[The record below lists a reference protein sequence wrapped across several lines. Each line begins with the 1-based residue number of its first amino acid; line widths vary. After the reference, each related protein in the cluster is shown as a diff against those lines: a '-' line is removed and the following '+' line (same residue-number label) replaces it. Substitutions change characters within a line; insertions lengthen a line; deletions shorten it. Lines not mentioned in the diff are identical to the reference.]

1 MDGLRVHVRARS
13 TTRSINPFAR
23 ESSVRQDTEP
33 SFSTSN
39 KWRRF
44 AAQGNRFLWLYHR
57 FLIMCFQ
64 TCCFEREF
72 IPPPLF
78 PFHRPVNQ
86 RISIREDTKIWTRSR
101 RSPKKLGRKIGREN
115 REGTNGRGAMA
126 VRRAKRRISRKTIVV
141 TGPGEICSRP
151 KRDKALLIGSEDE
164 CGVRLH

>member
-86 RISIREDTKIWTRSR
+86 RISIRENTKIWTKIAEISEKTGEKNWARKS
-101 RSPKKLGRKIGREN
+101 GRNEW
-115 REGTNGRGAMA
+115 RGAMA
-126 VRRAKRRISRKTIVV
+126 VRRTKRRISRKTIVV